1 MVLEQYV
8 VVANYQKQESSEI
21 SLSVG
26 QMVDIIEKNESGEDR
41 DPVSHR
47 AHRTGSTCPQDGKH
61 LHKWKRQ

>member
-26 QMVDIIEKNESGEDR
+26 QVVDIIEKNESGGDL
-41 DPVSHR
+41 DHISSHQ
-47 AHRTGSTCPQDGKH
+47 AHRTGSPCTRGKGNS
-61 LHKWKRQ
+61 